1 MGLSSEMKNLSEE
14 ILASFKQRIKEN
26 EELVNDVQ
34 KTLDGFR
41 KDHQE
46 MAAILNANAIAL
58 KKGLAL
64 GEKERLNIFNELMT
78 GIHHTITSIQEEV
91 VAIQA
96 STFNMINEFTTD
108 RAKMADE
115 LNNFFTQGRTD
126 RAKNEKDRIKEFDVL
141 MNNINNEIKS
151 INEEVLS
158 IFKNT
163 NDMLEKFEKEHHE
176 MSAELKTDLS
186 KNLAERVE
194 YTRILLNGFQKRLSE
209 IGKEN
214 QKIAQKLRKD
224 LANGET
230 ERLNEYKN
238 LMKGIHVSIKEIR
251 TEVKNI
257 QKTTTGMLSDFS
269 QDRSQA
275 SSEWSKMQ
283 ETIVQLR
290 ETGIVTPPKK
300 EVAKKV
306 EKQETKKE
314 IPVKVEKE
322 ILAEVEKETPIKE
335 VKEIVVPAAP
345 LLATPMTLED
355 KVLNFINKHPQ
366 GVKISEMEVPLGETR
381 MKLGYTAKTL
391 LDEGRVQKIENIYFP
406 LK

>member
-91 VAIQA
+91 VAIQT

-115 LNNFFTQGRTD
+115 LNKFFTQGRTD
-126 RAKNEKDRIKEFDVL
+126 RVQNEKDRIKEFDVL

-163 NDMLEKFEKEHHE
+163 NDMLEKFEKEHQE
-176 MSAELKTDLS
+176 MSAELKADLS
-186 KNLAERVE
+186 KNLSERVE
-194 YTRILLNGFQKRLSE
+194 YTRILLNGFRKRLSE

-214 QKIAQKLRKD
+214 QEIAQKLRKD

-238 LMKGIHVSIKEIR
+238 LMKEIHVSIKEIR

-257 QKTTTGMLSDFS
+257 QKNYYRNA
-269 QDRSQA
+269 Q
-275 SSEWSKMQ
+275 
-283 ETIVQLR
+283 
-290 ETGIVTPPKK
+290 
-300 EVAKKV
+300 
-306 EKQETKKE
+306 
-314 IPVKVEKE
+314 
-322 ILAEVEKETPIKE
+322 
-335 VKEIVVPAAP
+335 
-345 LLATPMTLED
+345 
-355 KVLNFINKHPQ
+355 
-366 GVKISEMEVPLGETR
+366 
-381 MKLGYTAKTL
+381 
-391 LDEGRVQKIENIYFP
+391 
-406 LK
+406 